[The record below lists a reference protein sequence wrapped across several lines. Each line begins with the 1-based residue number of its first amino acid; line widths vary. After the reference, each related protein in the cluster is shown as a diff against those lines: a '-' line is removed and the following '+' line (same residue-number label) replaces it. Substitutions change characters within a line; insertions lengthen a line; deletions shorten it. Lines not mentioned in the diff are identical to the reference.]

1 MTETAGQDGGSRS
14 GVRPVAGVPTRGRG
28 AVAASILG
36 VLLIGAYFAAAP
48 GGVRTPL
55 GEYLLNAAILAV
67 AFWFPAMRVS
77 AVADVGRQWKGLL
90 VWALAWTVVWDL
102 ATSGILVRR
111 ELFQEWWIVYPAG
124 VLTLAIL
131 LLLHGA
137 ALSRVV
143 RPGPGRPA
151 DRRPTDGPPS
161 DPAA

>member
-1 MTETAGQDGGSRS
+1 MTETAGPGDRGSTR
-14 GVRPVAGVPTRGRG
+14 VRAVAGVPTRGRG

-48 GGVRTPL
+48 GGVRTPV
-55 GEYLLNAAILAV
+55 GEYLLNAVILAV

-77 AVADVGRQWKGLL
+77 AVADVARQWKGFL
-90 VWALAWTVVWDL
+90 VWALAWTLVWDL

-124 VLTLAIL
+124 VLTLAL
-131 LLLHGA
+131 LLVLHGA
-137 ALSRVV
+137 VLSRVV

-151 DRRPTDGPPS
+151 DRPPS
-161 DPAA
+161 DSAA

>member
-1 MTETAGQDGGSRS
+1 MTETAGPGDRGSSR
-14 GVRPVAGVPTRGRG
+14 VRAVAGVPTRGRG

-55 GEYLLNAAILAV
+55 GEYLLNAVILAV

-77 AVADVGRQWKGLL
+77 ALADVARQWRGLL
-90 VWALAWTVVWDL
+90 VWALAWTLVWDL

-124 VLTLAIL
+124 VLTLAVL
-131 LLLHGA
+131 LVLHGA
-137 ALSRVV
+137 VLSRVV

-151 DRRPTDGPPS
+151 DRPPP
-161 DPAA
+161 DTAA